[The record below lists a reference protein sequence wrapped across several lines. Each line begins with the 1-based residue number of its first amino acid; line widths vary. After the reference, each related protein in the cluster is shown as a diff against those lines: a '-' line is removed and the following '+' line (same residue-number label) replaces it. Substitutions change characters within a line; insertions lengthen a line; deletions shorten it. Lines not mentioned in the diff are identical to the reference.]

1 VINSAS
7 QAVVDELGRV
17 DGIAAV
23 KVVDLA

>member
-1 VINSAS
+1 VINSAP

-17 DGIAAV
+17 DGITAV